1 MCWVIYQTGRINEWI
16 LSSSSKLKENI
27 FFRGGGGSCVGDEVK
42 GSQKKSKI
50 WVVDTKTKIWIYV
63 SMATNP

>member
-1 MCWVIYQTGRINEWI
+1 MDPLI
-16 LSSSSKLKENI
+16 LLKI
-27 FFRGGGGSCVGDEVK
+27 KRKHFFLGGHVGDEVK